1 MKEESLHP
9 IDFHFHEVSK
19 NTIFGFWVYLMTDA
33 IMFATLFATYA
44 VLRNNTNGG
53 PLASQLLSLPYALGE
68 TMLLLGSSLTCAIAM
83 LCLAKGHKMKTM
95 GWYGVT
101 FLLGALFLAMV
112 FSEFQDLIQSGN
124 GWGRS
129 AFLSSYFTLVG
140 THALHI
146 AFGLLFMAVFLYELY
161 RQGIV
166 PTTLR
171 RLTCLKLFWF
181 FSYFIWIFMFAI
193 IYLVGAT

>member
-1 MKEESLHP
+1 MTQESEHH

-44 VLRNNTNGG
+44 VLRNNTSGG
-53 PLASQLLSLPYALGE
+53 PPASVLLSLPYALGE
-68 TMLLLGSSLTCAIAM
+68 TILLLTSSLTCAIAM
-83 LCLAKGHKMKTM
+83 LFLTKGHKMKTI

-101 FLLGALFLAMV
+101 FLLGAIFLAMV
-112 FSEFQDLIQSGN
+112 AGEFLDLIARGN
-124 GWGRS
+124 GWNRS
-129 AFLSSYFTLVG
+129 AFLTSYFTLVG

-146 AFGLLFMAVFLYELY
+146 VFGLLFMAVFLLELL
-161 RQGIV
+161 RRGIV
-166 PTTLR
+166 PSTLR

-193 IYLVGAT
+193 IYLIGAT